1 MLPALI
7 LISPT
12 AMLLVMTR
20 PEALGFDLN
29 LLEREDLHRWIDA
42 TGHLGPILVVGL
54 ITVAIVASPLPSA
67 PVALAAGA
75 TYGQTFGTIL
85 VVLGAE
91 LGAIAA
97 FLLAHGLEHP
107 FVERH
112 LGKRLGAGL
121 LGSQNALTFL
131 VFGSRRTHAPK
142 FLDQFA
148 MLNTSFTGLLDVT
161 KHFLDIGFGV

>member
-97 FLLAHGLEHP
+97 F
-107 FVERH
+107 FVR
-112 LGKRLGAGL
+112 
-121 LGSQNALTFL
+121 
-131 VFGSRRTHAPK
+131 GSRRRSAMFEQLMQEKEIELMNAPGTGETVPELIP
-142 FLDQFA
+142 LDQLPPLPA
-148 MLNTSFTGLLDVT
+148 AAEGDA
-161 KHFLDIGFGV
+161 DA